1 MRIFSDENEPKYDQK
16 LREEVTAAR
25 ELLDFAISEGHMVND
40 KIIADINRIDER
52 LRDTDTPA
60 SQPVDLSFRISFE
73 KAYRDLVKSLEP
85 VTRDSLRFSAILK
98 RLVFLLPF
106 GFFFILLFCR
116 HYWFTTLEPLIL
128 FVIIVSLTFFIWFLY
143 LFTGVIRKKR
153 VIEIVLFCYLF
164 TILAILFS
172 ILPFLLSSF
181 GWNFESTNYFM
192 QKSPIGIVKG
202 CNKQVDQKWVPKE
215 LQCNNDKKEWLGIP
229 QWVINIGGTIEGPC
243 ATSSSA
249 IVAIDNAAVAGANAT
264 RLNAAAA
271 GVLAQGDWIWIQ
283 GNTGHEEAQADLV
296 RITDPVAA
304 GEDVRINP
312 ALSSPHDAGREVRR
326 ATIAP
331 VGTIDNKAVAEANA
345 IRLNVAAA
353 AVLAQG
359 DWIWI
364 QGNTGHEEAQ
374 ADLVRITDPVAAG
387 EDVRINPALSSPH
400 DAGREVRRATIA
412 LATQMSLVI
421 CGGLVVPLYVVFLSL
436 IGGAVSMTRR
446 VPEYQ
451 RRIYLPEGTDE
462 HLPRESARE
471 LLVLQIMQVL
481 SAPMIAITAYYMVK
495 PDNLTMSVVIGFA
508 SGFASETILRAI
520 HALIEKLNP
529 AEPRPSIPAAQPAVT
544 VSGIQPNQGLAGSTV
559 PNINVVGTGFQARAT
574 VRLVQG
580 TNEIKA
586 DDVNVVQRTRITC
599 KFKLP
604 EAGPAGKWDVVV
616 TNPDQHTG
624 TLPDGFEITQQ
635 KSTNT
640 AIGGGL

>member
-1 MRIFSDENEPKYDQK
+1 M
-16 LREEVTAAR
+16 
-25 ELLDFAISEGHMVND
+25 
-40 KIIADINRIDER
+40 
-52 LRDTDTPA
+52 
-60 SQPVDLSFRISFE
+60 
-73 KAYRDLVKSLEP
+73 
-85 VTRDSLRFSAILK
+85 
-98 RLVFLLPF
+98 
-106 GFFFILLFCR
+106 
-116 HYWFTTLEPLIL
+116 
-128 FVIIVSLTFFIWFLY
+128 
-143 LFTGVIRKKR
+143 
-153 VIEIVLFCYLF
+153 
-164 TILAILFS
+164 
-172 ILPFLLSSF
+172 
-181 GWNFESTNYFM
+181 
-192 QKSPIGIVKG
+192 
-202 CNKQVDQKWVPKE
+202 
-215 LQCNNDKKEWLGIP
+215 
-229 QWVINIGGTIEGPC
+229 
-243 ATSSSA
+243 
-249 IVAIDNAAVAGANAT
+249 
-264 RLNAAAA
+264 
-271 GVLAQGDWIWIQ
+271 
-283 GNTGHEEAQADLV
+283 
-296 RITDPVAA
+296 
-304 GEDVRINP
+304 
-312 ALSSPHDAGREVRR
+312 
-326 ATIAP
+326 
-331 VGTIDNKAVAEANA
+331 
-345 IRLNVAAA
+345 
-353 AVLAQG
+353 
-359 DWIWI
+359 
-364 QGNTGHEEAQ
+364 
-374 ADLVRITDPVAAG
+374 AAG

-544 VSGIQPNQGLAGSTV
+544 VSDIQPNQGLAGSTV

-580 TNEIKA
+580 MNEIKA
-586 DDVNVVQRTRITC
+586 DDINVVQRTRITC

>member
-1 MRIFSDENEPKYDQK
+1 MRIFSDENEPKYDRK

-52 LRDTDTPA
+52 LRDTNTPA

-98 RLVFLLPF
+98 WLVFLLPF
-106 GFFFILLFCR
+106 GFFLILLFCR
-116 HYWFTTLEPLIL
+116 HYWFTALEPLIL

-164 TILAILFS
+164 TILAILLS
-172 ILPFLLSSF
+172 IFPFLLSSF
-181 GWNFESTNYFM
+181 GWDLESTNYFM

-215 LQCNNDKKEWLGIP
+215 LQCTNDKKEWLGIP

-243 ATSSSA
+243 ASSSSA
-249 IVAIDNAAVAGANAT
+249 IVAIDNKAVAGANAT

-271 GVLAQGDWIWIQ
+271 GVLAQSDLIWIQ

-296 RITDPVAA
+296 RITGPVAV
-304 GEDVRINP
+304 GEDVTISP
-312 ALSSPHDAGREVRR
+312 TLSFTHNAGREVRR

-331 VGTIDNKAVAEANA
+331 
-345 IRLNVAAA
+345 
-353 AVLAQG
+353 
-359 DWIWI
+359 
-364 QGNTGHEEAQ
+364 
-374 ADLVRITDPVAAG
+374 
-387 EDVRINPALSSPH
+387 
-400 DAGREVRRATIA
+400 
-412 LATQMSLVI
+412 ATQMSLVI
-421 CGGLVVPLYVVFLSL
+421 RGGLVVPLYVVFLSL

-495 PDNLTMSVVIGFA
+495 PDNPTMSVVIGFA

-529 AEPRPSIPAAQPAVT
+529 AGPRPSIPAAQPAVT

-574 VRLVQG
+574 VCLVQG
-580 TNEIKA
+580 MNEIKA
-586 DDVNVVQRTRITC
+586 DDINVVQGTKITC
-599 KFKLP
+599 RFKLP
-604 EAGPAGKWDVVV
+604 EAGPTGKWDVVV

-635 KSTNT
+635 KSTTT